1 MTMKR
6 EIFSYDDE
14 AMGFFPVM
22 ARKTAEATRYLQL
35 DQAFTTSSAGAI
47 RGAVKIFAPG
57 FFAGSIPGS
66 TRSRLLPR
74 TFAAAALASA
84 ATSLTV
90 KFNTAGIFIPGDILS
105 IIPPSGR
112 VNVQSATTGWA
123 IADTVT
129 VTINGVAVVYTLI
142 AADIGGSLAAT
153 NQLVADKVFAAVRAN
168 PYVGRRVDGRTV
180 VGASGSVDI
189 VFWSV
194 DFVSN
199 YTLVAADTGANGTV
213 TAVTA
218 TFAPLT
224 TIGTISAVNTI
235 TNVLTIG
242 AAAISVPNG
251 FPIGVATSSPAD
263 LGLLSPGQPI
273 DLLFRES
280 QNYAAYTEIIAY
292 RNRLPY
298 FDGELAFLFP
308 EITLV

>member
-1 MTMKR
+1 MRR
-6 EIFSYDDE
+6 EVYTYDDE
-14 AMGFFPVM
+14 LMGFFPVM
-22 ARKTAEATRYLQL
+22 ARRTAEATRYLQL

-47 RGAVKIFAPG
+47 RGVVKVFAPG

-66 TRSRLLPR
+66 TRFRLLPR
-74 TFAAAALASA
+74 TFAAAALAAA

-112 VNVQSATTGWA
+112 VNIQSATTGWA

-129 VTINGVAVVYTLI
+129 VTINAIPVVYTLVP
-142 AADIGGSLAAT
+142 ADIGGSLAAT
-153 NQLVADKVFAAVRAN
+153 NQLVADKVLAAIKSN

-180 VGASGSVDI
+180 VGAAGSVDI
-189 VFWSV
+189 VFWSL
-194 DFVSN
+194 DFATN
-199 YTLVAADTGANGTV
+199 YSVAAADTGANGTA
-213 TAVTA
+213 TAPAASFV
-218 TFAPLT
+218 PLT
-224 TIGTISAVNTI
+224 TIGTISAVNTT
-235 TNVLTIG
+235 TNVLTIS
-242 AAAISVPNG
+242 AAAVSVPNG
-251 FPIGVATSSPAD
+251 FPIGVATSFPAD

-298 FDGELAFLFP
+298 FDGELALLFP